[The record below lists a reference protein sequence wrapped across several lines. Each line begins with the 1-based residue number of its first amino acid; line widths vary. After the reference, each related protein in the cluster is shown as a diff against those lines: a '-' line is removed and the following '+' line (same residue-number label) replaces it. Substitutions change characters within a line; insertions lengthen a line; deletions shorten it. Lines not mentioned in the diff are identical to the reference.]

1 MGFKL
6 LGPQILLKQQEK
18 EVKKT
23 TKGGIILAEEKI
35 VEHHIGVITHL
46 GSAFDLSDSPVKVG
60 DKVQYNEFGPKPI
73 TIQGED
79 YLLITLEDIYLI
91 LED

>member
-18 EVKKT
+18 EVQKT
-23 TKGGIILAEEKI
+23 TEAGIILAEEK
-35 VEHHIGVITHL
+35 VTEHHIGVVTHL
-46 GSAFDLSDSPVKVG
+46 GSAFKDDAPVKVG

-73 TIQGED
+73 TVEEEE
-79 YLLITLEDIYLI
+79 YLLIRLEDIYLI

>member
-18 EVKKT
+18 EVEKT
-23 TKGGIILAEEKI
+23 TKGGIILTEEK
-35 VEHHIGVITHL
+35 VTEHHIGVVTHL
-46 GSAFDLSDSPVKVG
+46 GSAFADDAPVQVG

-73 TIQGED
+73 TIQGEE